1 MLLDIRKVRNEK
13 RAQLKA
19 QHWAILN
26 SLRTRDCSFAVAHL
40 HEMKARVVDQYQGA
54 CESLT
59 YAKTLVDNGITGFD
73 GSDYRQIMKIQQG
86 VINYIRAF
94 FMDEAMML
102 RLFDKGLHDMLFN
115 DAFNRIRLLKV
126 GGEIISE
133 LNDLEADTYLALT
146 KRVQNSAAFTT
157 KEDILIH
164 NNMIHQLTD
173 VRHKA
178 TPLAA
183 QKALNLKASV
193 SATHLVW

>member
-1 MLLDIRKVRNEK
+1 
-13 RAQLKA
+13 
-19 QHWAILN
+19 
-26 SLRTRDCSFAVAHL
+26 
-40 HEMKARVVDQYQGA
+40 
-54 CESLT
+54 
-59 YAKTLVDNGITGFD
+59 
-73 GSDYRQIMKIQQG
+73 MKIQQG
-86 VINYIRAF
+86 GINYIRAF

-157 KEDILIH
+157 KEDILIN